1 MAGKVTSEIT
11 EPQQQMSLASSG
23 TLRRLAR
30 PAIVLIAALASRML
44 AAVVLQVYIQ
54 RARTGRLCVFP
65 DTEYY
70 WMLAQT
76 IRHGR
81 PYEIIEGATTSF
93 RAMRTPGYPL
103 FLAACQA
110 IFGESTLAVRL
121 VQAVLGAA
129 SVGMIFLLARRLDSS
144 SRPRV
149 GAGPVCPVAALAA
162 AALAAIDPYYVG
174 ISELLLSE
182 ALFIP
187 LTLACLWGLAVLWR
201 EHDEPE
207 SIKPSSR
214 MLIAIAAGAAGGG
227 AVLTRPSFL
236 LFLPAALI
244 CWLVIRAFSHDRRLF
259 REAIQCVLLFTIGFV
274 IVMSPWWRRNART
287 YGRFVAT
294 SVWLGASLFDGL
306 SPSATGASDM
316 RFREAADIRAL
327 GEIEQDR
334 ELTRRALEF
343 VRENPGR
350 TLQLGLIK
358 LGRYWSPWPNA
369 SELQSSLLAV
379 ASTVIVIPV
388 YVLLLA
394 GVWNRRRDPRALVLA
409 AGPLI
414 YFCAVHLV
422 FVSSIRYRIPGE
434 MIAAPLAGI
443 GLRSILRRV
452 QARASQNH

>member
-1 MAGKVTSEIT
+1 
-11 EPQQQMSLASSG
+11 MSLASSG
-23 TLRRLAR
+23 MLRRLAR
-30 PAIVLIAALASRML
+30 PSIVLIAAFASRLL
-44 AAVVLQVYIQ
+44 AAVVLQAYIQ

-81 PYEIIEGATTSF
+81 PYEIIEGATTAY

-103 FLAACQA
+103 FLAACMA

-121 VQAVLGAA
+121 VQAVLGAG
-129 SVGMIFLLARRLDSS
+129 SVGIIFLLTRRLDPS
-144 SRPRV
+144 SRPRP
-149 GAGPVCPVAALAA
+149 GAGPCYPIAALAA
-162 AALAAIDPYYVG
+162 GAIAAINPYYVG

-187 LTLACLWGLAVLWR
+187 LALACLWGLAKLWR
-201 EHDEPE
+201 EPDEPK
-207 SIKPSSR
+207 SIKPAGR
-214 MLIAIAAGAAGGG
+214 ALIAIAAGAAGSA

-244 CWLVIRAFSHDRRLF
+244 CWLVIRAFCHDRSLLKD
-259 REAIQCVLLFTIGFV
+259 AIGSSLLFTIGFV
-274 IVMSPWWRRNART
+274 IVMSPWWARNARI

-294 SVWLGASLFDGL
+294 SVWLGPSLYDGL

-316 RFREAADIRAL
+316 RFREAPDILAL
-327 GEIEQDR
+327 GEIEQDQ
-334 ELTRRALEF
+334 ELTRRAIEF
-343 VRENPGR
+343 ARENPAR
-350 TLQLGLIK
+350 ALQLGVIK
-358 LGRYWSPWPNA
+358 LGRCWSPWPNA
-369 SELQSSLLAV
+369 SEFQSPILAV

-388 YVLLLA
+388 YALLLA
-394 GVWNRRRDPRALVLA
+394 GIWNRRRDARALVLL
-409 AGPLI
+409 AGPLV

-434 MIAAPLAGI
+434 MIASALAGI
-443 GLRSILRRV
+443 GLRSILGARRREPV
-452 QARASQNH
+452 TNTNTQPF

>member
-1 MAGKVTSEIT
+1 VAGKVTSEIT
-11 EPQQQMSLASSG
+11 EPQPKMSLASRG
-23 TLRRLAR
+23 TLRRLAG
-30 PAIVLIAALASRML
+30 PLIVLIAALVSRFL
-44 AAVVLQVYIQ
+44 AAVVLQAYIE

-81 PYEIIEGATTSF
+81 PYEIIEGATASY

-103 FLAACQA
+103 FLAACQGL
-110 IFGESTLAVRL
+110 FGESTLAVRL
-121 VQAVLGAA
+121 VQGVLGAA
-129 SVGMIFLLARRLDSS
+129 SVGMVFVLTRRLDAS
-144 SRPRV
+144 SRPRS
-149 GAGPVCPVAALAA
+149 GAGTVYPVAALAA
-162 AALAAIDPYYVG
+162 ATLAAINPYYVG

-187 LTLACLWGLAVLWR
+187 LALACLWGLAVLWR
-201 EHDEPE
+201 EPDEPD
-207 SIKPSSR
+207 SIKPGGSV
-214 MLIAIAAGAAGGG
+214 LIAIAAGAAGGA

-244 CWLVIRAFSHDRRLF
+244 WWLVIRAFSHDRRLF
-259 REAIQCVLLFTIGFV
+259 KDAARSALIFTIGFV
-274 IVMSPWWRRNART
+274 IVMSPWWYRNART
-287 YGRFVAT
+287 YGRFVPT
-294 SVWLGASLFDGL
+294 SVWLGACLYDGL
-306 SPSATGASDM
+306 SPAATGASDM
-316 RFREAADIRAL
+316 RFREAPDIRGL
-327 GEIEQDR
+327 GEIEQDQ
-334 ELTRRALEF
+334 ELTRRAIEF
-343 VRENPGR
+343 VRENPAR
-350 TLQLGLIK
+350 ALQLGKIK

-369 SELQSSLLAV
+369 VEFQSPVLAI

-388 YVLLLA
+388 YALLLA

-434 MIAAPLAGI
+434 IIAAPLAGI
-443 GLRSILRRV
+443 GFRSIVWRAS
-452 QARASQNH
+452 ARADL

>member
-1 MAGKVTSEIT
+1 
-11 EPQQQMSLASSG
+11 MSLASSG
-23 TLRRLAR
+23 TLRRQAR
-30 PAIVLIAALASRML
+30 LSIVLIAALASRLL
-44 AAVVLQVYIQ
+44 AAVVVQAYIQ
-54 RARTGRLCVFP
+54 KARTGRLCVFP

-81 PYEIIEGATTSF
+81 PYEIIEGATTAY

-121 VQAVLGAA
+121 VQAVLGAG
-129 SVGMIFLLARRLDSS
+129 SVGIIFLLTRRLDPS
-144 SRPRV
+144 SRPRP
-149 GAGPVCPVAALAA
+149 GALPVYPVAALAA

-201 EHDEPE
+201 EPDEPE
-207 SIKPSSR
+207 SIKPAGR
-214 MLIAIAAGAAGGG
+214 ALIAIAAGAAGGA

-236 LFLPAALI
+236 LFPPAALI
-244 CWLVIRAFSHDRRLF
+244 CWLVIRAFSRDRRLLKD
-259 REAIQCVLLFTIGFV
+259 AIRSALLFAIGFV
-274 IVMSPWWRRNART
+274 IVMSPWWVRNART

-294 SVWLGASLFDGL
+294 SVWLGASLYDGL
-306 SPSATGASDM
+306 SPTATGASDM
-316 RFREAADIRAL
+316 RFREAPEIRSL
-327 GEIEQDR
+327 GEIEQDQ
-334 ELTRRALEF
+334 ELTRRAIEF
-343 VRENPGR
+343 TRENPAR

-369 SELQSSLLAV
+369 SEFQSPLMAV

-394 GVWNRRRDPRALVLA
+394 GVWNRRRDPRALVLV

-434 MIAAPLAGI
+434 MIAAPLAGV
-443 GLRSILRRV
+443 GFRSLVWRE
-452 QARASQNH
+452 RASADH